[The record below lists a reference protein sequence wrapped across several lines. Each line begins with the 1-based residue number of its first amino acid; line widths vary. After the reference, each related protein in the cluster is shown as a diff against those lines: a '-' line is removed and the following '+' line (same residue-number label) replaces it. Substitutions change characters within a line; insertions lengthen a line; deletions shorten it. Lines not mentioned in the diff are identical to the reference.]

1 MVIYEVGHGVAYMCV
16 YAYII
21 YVCVCMSVCVYVHNT
36 CFKGCCI
43 TCVLKHVQ

>member
-21 YVCVCMSVCVYVHNT
+21 YVCVCVCLCVYMYTIPASKAAVSP
-36 CFKGCCI
+36 
-43 TCVLKHVQ
+43 VY